1 MTSRPR
7 LPLRAA
13 GRVATAVVLAAGLA
27 ACAADVN
34 PRGNEP
40 AAEVLSQIE
49 PGTHTQAQVRSM
61 LGSPST
67 TSTFGDETWYYISAK
82 TTQWAYR
89 STQELDRQV
98 VAISFAPN
106 GVVKDI
112 QTMDKSAGREV
123 DIVDR
128 ETPTPGKDETIL
140 QQMLGNLGRFK
151 KE

>member
-1 MTSRPR
+1 MTSRPLFTR
-7 LPLRAA
+7 RTA
-13 GRVATAVVLAAGLA
+13 GRLVAFVMIGAGLT

-34 PRGNEP
+34 PRGNQP
-40 AAEVLSQIE
+40 AAEMLAQIE
-49 PGTHTQAQVRSM
+49 PGKQSQSEVRSM

-67 TSTFGDETWYYISAK
+67 ISTFGDETWYYISAM

-89 STQELDRQV
+89 STQELERQV
-98 VAISFAPN
+98 VAISFTPN
-106 GVVKDI
+106 GMVKSVEI
-112 QTMDKSAGREV
+112 MDKSAGREV

-128 ETPTPGKDETIL
+128 ETPTPGKEETVL

>member
-1 MTSRPR
+1 M
-7 LPLRAA
+7 
-13 GRVATAVVLAAGLA
+13 LAQIAPGKQTQ
-27 ACAADVN
+27 
-34 PRGNEP
+34 
-40 AAEVLSQIE
+40 AEVRAL
-49 PGTHTQAQVRSM
+49 

-67 TSTFGDETWYYISAK
+67 VSTFGDETWYYISAK

-89 STQELDRQV
+89 STQELERQI

-106 GVVKDI
+106 GVVKEI
-112 QTMDKSAGREV
+112 RTMDKSAGREI

-151 KE
+151 NE